1 MPHHCG
7 TSARPKFIASKLLIV
22 PDTLSC
28 SIRNRE
34 ENKMTHKAFNLVF
47 VLAFIIGLVVIPVPQ
62 SARAAGSWYVTP
74 TGDDNNDCLSASTP
88 CATINGAIGKAAT
101 GDIINVAI
109 GSYTSTGTEVVLID
123 KDITLSGGWDP
134 TFTTQSGMSTIDGE
148 GIRRGIIVNSGMVAS
163 IEHFVVQNGFFN
175 ADFDGGGGIRNN
187 GNLTVNNST
196 VRHNTIAGY
205 SSAGGGIYNYF
216 GTMTI
221 NNSAVSGNDG
231 GGIYNSFG
239 TMTLNNSTVSSNIA
253 GVGAGIFN
261 GGTLAVNSSTIS
273 HNTAISTGGIF
284 QYSGSATLQNSIL
297 AGNTGGSW
305 PDCAFPPT
313 SAGYNIIG
321 DATSCNFSPTTGDQI
336 NVDPK
341 IGLFMG
347 DPGYHPL
354 LADSPAIDAGNPAGC
369 MDSSGILTSDQR
381 GVPRVGICDIG
392 AYEYTAPG
400 VVRSLFVISG
410 SGQSA
415 APTNTFPKPLQIAA
429 LDSQGSP
436 VSGVTVDFVAPGS
449 GPSGTFS
456 STGTNTTS
464 LLTDGGGVATTSTFT
479 ANNQF
484 GAYTVSASASGAG
497 SVNFNLQNAVWYVA
511 GTGNDSNTCSSS
523 GDPCGTINGAI
534 GKAAEADTIFV
545 AAGTYTGS
553 GTDVVLVN
561 KSINLF
567 GGWDDGFTSQNGT
580 SIIDGQG
587 ERRGIQVNNFTSM
600 IIERFTIQNGSA
612 VGDGAG
618 GIWNSGTLTINYS
631 TVRGNAATTDGG
643 GILNV
648 GVLTVNNSSI
658 INNTGGS
665 GGGISNGSN
674 GFGILVTANINNS
687 TISGNLAESR
697 GGGIGNPSTGTL
709 TINNTTI
716 YGNHDTFSPGG
727 GGIYN
732 SGGNVTL
739 QNSILAGNSNS
750 NSGGMD
756 CDGIILSSGYNLIG
770 NTFGCTFAS
779 SPGDLTDVD
788 PKLGQLIG
796 PSGSPSYHPL
806 LSGSPAIDA
815 GNPAGCTD
823 HNNNLL
829 TADQR
834 GLARVGTCDMGSYEF
849 TTPGP
854 AASLSVVGGDN
865 QSTTA
870 TLAFPTPLQAAALDS
885 QGSPVSGVTIDFTAP
900 GSGASGTFADTS
912 SNTTSANTDVGG
924 VATAPI
930 FTANDQEGA
939 YTVSASATGLG
950 SVNFSLQQIIR
961 PLNDNLAN
969 AKVIVSLPFNDS
981 VDSTRTTIEP
991 GESSFCGSTP
1001 QTQSVWYSF
1010 TPATDMA
1017 MIADMAGSSFSDT
1030 AITVYTAVG
1039 PGFDGLNFVDRACF
1053 GGSVTFNVQAGTTYY
1068 LQAES
1073 VGSGGGDLHLNLQ
1086 QVPPPANDNFA
1097 NATDVGPVPSTM
1109 DFDTSGA
1116 TFESGEPA
1124 PSCAYPSP
1132 PYKTIW
1138 FAFTASQDGPIS
1150 ASIPNSNFSP
1160 FLAAYS
1166 GTDLNNLAELGCGQ
1180 YSNRLTFQTVAS
1192 QTYYIQVGGFNR
1204 EGGTGT
1210 FLLENT
1216 PSPVADFYYY
1226 PGDPSKFDTVQFYDG
1241 SYDPANIGIGTW
1253 NWDFG
1258 DGSNSIER
1266 YPSHKFAT
1274 DGDYPVTLMV
1284 TTPDG
1289 RTATITQTIHVRT
1302 HDVAI
1307 TKVTA
1312 PQSARSG
1319 QTKAITV
1326 SLRNT
1331 HYPET
1336 VTVDLYKSTPGGDV
1350 WIGSLTIQVPVLS
1363 GNKTKQVSFNY
1374 TFTSQDAQIGKV
1386 TFRAVATINGANDA
1400 FPQDNTGISSPPTK
1414 VTR

>member
-1 MPHHCG
+1 MSHKFFRWFVSLMLALAMIAM
-7 TSARPKFIASKLLIV
+7 TSAPH
-22 PDTLSC
+22 P
-28 SIRNRE
+28 
-34 ENKMTHKAFNLVF
+34 
-47 VLAFIIGLVVIPVPQ
+47 
-62 SARAAGSWYVTP
+62 ARAAGPWYVAT
-74 TGDDNNDCLSASTP
+74 TGDDNNDCLSPGNA
-88 CATINGAIGKAAT
+88 CATINGTIAKASA
-101 GDIINVAI
+101 GEIINVAE
-109 GSYTSTGTEVVLID
+109 GTYTGVGTEVVLID

-163 IEHFVVQNGFFN
+163 IEHFVVQNGFFG

-216 GTMTI
+216 GTMTL

-347 DPGYHPL
+347 NPGYHPL
-354 LADSPAIDAGNPAGC
+354 LANSPAIDAGNPAGC
-369 MDSSGILTSDQR
+369 MDSSSILTSDQR

-400 VVRSLFVISG
+400 VVSSLFVISG

-429 LDSQGSP
+429 LDSLGSP

-464 LLTDGGGVATTSTFT
+464 VLTDGGGVATTSTFT

-631 TVRGNAATTDGG
+631 TVRGNTATTDGG

-665 GGGISNGSN
+665 GGGISNGST
-674 GFGILVTANINNS
+674 GFGLLATAQIINS
-687 TISGNLAESR
+687 TISGNSADSR

-709 TINNTTI
+709 TLYNSTI
-716 YGNHDTFSPGG
+716 YGNHDTFSPGS

-732 SGGNVTL
+732 GGGSVTL
-739 QNSILAGNSNS
+739 QNSILAGNSNP

-756 CDGIILSSGYNLIG
+756 CSGTVLSTGYNLIG
-770 NTFGCTFAS
+770 NTSGCSFS
-779 SPGDLTDVD
+779 SSSGDQTNID
-788 PKLGQLIG
+788 PNVGQLIG
-796 PSGSPSYHPL
+796 PSEKPYYHPL

-823 HNNNLL
+823 QNTNLL
-829 TADQR
+829 STDQR
-834 GLARVGTCDMGSYEF
+834 GAARVGTCDIGAYEF
-849 TTPGP
+849 TTPGL
-854 AASLSVVGGDN
+854 AASLSVVAGDH
-865 QSTTA
+865 QSTTS
-870 TLAFPTPLQAAALDS
+870 TLAFPQPLQVAALDS

-900 GSGASGTFADTS
+900 TSGPSGTFSDSGT
-912 SNTTSANTDVGG
+912 NTTSATTGGDG
-924 VATAPI
+924 VATSSVL
-930 FTANDQEGA
+930 TANALEGA
-939 YTVSASATGLG
+939 YSVIASSTGLG
-950 SVNFSLQQIIR
+950 SVNFNLEQIIR
-961 PLNDNLAN
+961 PINDDFAN
-969 AKVIVSLPFNDS
+969 AKVITALPFHESIDN
-981 VDSTRTTIEP
+981 TQTTVEP
-991 GESSFCGSTP
+991 GESHFCGSTP
-1001 QTQSVWYSF
+1001 QIKSVWYSF
-1010 TPATDMA
+1010 TPANNVTVT
-1017 MIADMAGSSFSDT
+1017 ADMSGSSFSDT
-1030 AITVYTAVG
+1030 ALTLYRAIA
-1039 PGFDGLNFVDRACF
+1039 PGLNGLNFLDRACF
-1053 GGSVTFNVQAGTTYY
+1053 GGTVTFTMQAGTTYY
-1068 LQAES
+1068 FQAES
-1073 VGSGGGDLHLNLQ
+1073 ISSGGDLHFNIE
-1086 QVPPPANDNFA
+1086 QVLPPANDDFA
-1097 NATDVGPVPSTM
+1097 GATLITFLPFDETVDTSSSTVEAQEPTPACYGGNLLGSVWYAFTPSTSGSVSVTAFNLNGNPVLVEAYTGSSLATLT
-1109 DFDTSGA
+1109 DLGCRILLYNVATFHVDAGVIYYVQVAIPDFYQGGPTQVHIDVAPPPVAGFSYSPFPPSSFDT
-1116 TFESGEPA
+1116 
-1124 PSCAYPSP
+1124 
-1132 PYKTIW
+1132 
-1138 FAFTASQDGPIS
+1138 
-1150 ASIPNSNFSP
+1150 
-1160 FLAAYS
+1160 
-1166 GTDLNNLAELGCGQ
+1166 
-1180 YSNRLTFQTVAS
+1180 
-1192 QTYYIQVGGFNR
+1192 IQF
-1204 EGGTGT
+1204 
-1210 FLLENT
+1210 
-1216 PSPVADFYYY
+1216 
-1226 PGDPSKFDTVQFYDG
+1226 FDT
-1241 SYDPANIGIGTW
+1241 SYDPAQAGFETYTW
-1253 NWDFG
+1253 SFG
-1258 DGSNSIER
+1258 DGASSAEAN
-1266 YPSHKFAT
+1266 PNHKYAA
-1274 DGDYPVTLMV
+1274 DGDYLVEHSA
-1284 TTPDG
+1284 TTFDG
-1289 RTATITQTIHVRT
+1289 RTASTSQVVQVRT
-1302 HDVAI
+1302 HDVGI
-1307 TKVTA
+1307 TKVSA

-1326 SLRNT
+1326 AIRNT

-1350 WIGSLTIQVPVLS
+1350 WIGAVTLQVPVLS
-1363 GNKTKQVSFNY
+1363 GNKTKLFAFNY
-1374 TFTSQDAQIGKV
+1374 TFTLQDAQIGKV

-1414 VTR
+1414 VAR